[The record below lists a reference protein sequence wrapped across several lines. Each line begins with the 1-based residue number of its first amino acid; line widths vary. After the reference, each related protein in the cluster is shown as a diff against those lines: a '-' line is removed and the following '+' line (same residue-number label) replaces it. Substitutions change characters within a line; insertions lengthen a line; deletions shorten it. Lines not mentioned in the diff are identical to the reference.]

1 MEWIFENFK
10 TELSNLTPEVRKKAL
25 IIAKKLMKKGGVSE
39 DEAIRKA
46 IVEAQEWL
54 YNSEG

>member
-10 TELSNLTPEVRKKAL
+10 TELSKLTPEVREKAM
-25 IIAKKLMKKGGVSE
+25 IIARKLMKKGGVSE
-39 DEAIRKA
+39 DEAMRKA

-54 YNSEG
+54 YDSEG

>member
-10 TELSNLTPEVRKKAL
+10 TELDQLTPEVREKAL
-25 IIAKKLMKKGGVSE
+25 LIANKLMEKGGSSE

>member
-10 TELSNLTPEVRKKAL
+10 AELSNLTPEVRKKAL
-25 IIAKKLMKKGGVSE
+25 TIAKKLMKKGGVSE

-54 YNSEG
+54 YDSEG